1 MKIRDQK
8 LIVISFYLSD
18 RKRRFEKRISYEEFT
33 NIINYKINFL
43 TDKATGS
50 FYSVR
55 HMTSLFMPINY
66 LDCIEDM
73 IMLEEKGDEAELII
87 LKKKLIEELMKS
99 TEKFKNPYDR
109 TDEIFIS
116 LVEKVVK
123 ELKRY

>member
-66 LDCIEDM
+66 LKWIEDM

-99 TEKFKNPYDR
+99 IEKLKNPYDR
-109 TDEIFIS
+109 TDEIFIP
-116 LVEKVVK
+116 LVEKVIK
-123 ELKRY
+123 ELKK